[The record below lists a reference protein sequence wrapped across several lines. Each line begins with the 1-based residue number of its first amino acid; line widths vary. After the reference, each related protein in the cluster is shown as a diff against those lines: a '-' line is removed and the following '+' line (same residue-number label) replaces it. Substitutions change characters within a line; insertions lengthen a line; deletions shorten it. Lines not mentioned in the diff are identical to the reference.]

1 MFLNGLLS
9 KRLRITI
16 HDGRIIEGD
25 LMCTDNGCNI
35 VINNCDEYLTQADLG
50 KLLYRIHYHVYIMY
64 IM

>member
-16 HDGRIIEGD
+16 QDGRIIEGD

-35 VINNCDEYLTQADLG
+35 VINDCSEYLTQKDLG
-50 KLLYRIHYHVYIMY
+50 TYMY
-64 IM
+64 D